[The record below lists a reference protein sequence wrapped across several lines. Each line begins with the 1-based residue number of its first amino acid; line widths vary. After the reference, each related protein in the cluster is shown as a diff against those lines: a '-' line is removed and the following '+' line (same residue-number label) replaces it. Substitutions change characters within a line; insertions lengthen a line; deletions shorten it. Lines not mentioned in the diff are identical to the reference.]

1 MAVAIGPCGPNLASR
16 PISTPDLRSHGPRVR
31 VKRRREKIRK
41 DEVDD
46 EDDEGAELDEDD
58 EHEKHDDG
66 CGCLYGML
74 HFIPDALGGPVRRSG
89 NELPS
94 TQRQCSIQT
103 EGRSGVKG
111 KVQLSS
117 EVPPLLRA
125 AFASIPELEVATGS
139 DEFVE
144 LGGFRRRIRIIPKP
158 SGLSAALE
166 TEEPLLP
173 PDTTGIVIARS
184 LTGAERASIEDAG
197 LSWCD
202 SRGAIHLVWPGV
214 YFHVDRERRAP
225 SKAVRQSH
233 PGVGLASIRGIQAM
247 LAEPEAPWTVAQL
260 ARAAALSNGQAH
272 NILTTLEAN
281 RLMRTEGRGPKQR
294 RFVRDRGE
302 TLEWLADIERTRRRP
317 QSVASYLYARTFEDL
332 IDRFAD
338 RAESVKLSYALT
350 AGAGATALGHRV
362 LTNPIVLQVRVGHI
376 DPLHALDLLG
386 LAPLE
391 AEDAGRGMNID
402 LWADVG
408 ELGTFAA
415 EAVHRR
421 AVPVRVAPRVRIW
434 LDMIRL
440 GGRDADAA
448 ALFKEQAL

>member
-1 MAVAIGPCGPNLASR
+1 M
-16 PISTPDLRSHGPRVR
+16 
-31 VKRRREKIRK
+31 
-41 DEVDD
+41 
-46 EDDEGAELDEDD
+46 
-58 EHEKHDDG
+58 
-66 CGCLYGML
+66 
-74 HFIPDALGGPVRRSG
+74 
-89 NELPS
+89 
-94 TQRQCSIQT
+94 
-103 EGRSGVKG
+103 KG
-111 KVQLSS
+111 TVQLSS
-117 EVPPLLRA
+117 KVPPLVHA
-125 AFASIPELEVATGS
+125 AFASIPELDITTGS

-144 LGGFRRRIRIIPKP
+144 LGGFRQRIRIIPKT

-166 TEEPLLP
+166 DERPLP
-173 PDTTGIVIARS
+173 PGTTGIVVARS
-184 LTGAERASIEDAG
+184 LTGPERASIEEAG

-214 YFHVDRERRAP
+214 YFHVDRARHAP
-225 SKAVRQSH
+225 SKAGRQSH
-233 PGVGLASIRGIQAM
+233 PGVGLASIRGIQVM
-247 LAEPEAPWTVAQL
+247 LAKPEAPWTVAQL

-281 RLMRTEGRGPKQR
+281 RLLRTEGRGPKQR
-294 RFVRDRGE
+294 RYVQDRGE

-317 QSVASYLYARTFEDL
+317 QAAASYLYARTFEDL

-338 RAESVKLSYALT
+338 RAESAKLSYALT
-350 AGAGATALGHRV
+350 AGSGATALGHRV
-362 LTNPIVLQVRVGHI
+362 LTNPIVLQVRVAHI
-376 DPLHALDLLG
+376 DPRQALDLLG

-415 EAVHRR
+415 ETVHRP